1 MLPETPRYDETKIDV
16 SIFPRSSEEGPR
28 KVFEVGCELLILQ
41 AAEIGA

>member
-28 KVFEVGCELLILQ
+28 KVFEARYDLLILQ
-41 AAEIGA
+41 AAEISA